1 MDKHVLTAVV
11 AANGAHET
19 EVVLGENRGSEVVL
33 TLDDGT
39 SVYLDAVELRA
50 LLEQP
55 AAVLRAA

>member
-19 EVVLGENRGSEVVL
+19 EPVLGENRGSEVVL

-39 SVYLDAVELRA
+39 QLYLDAVELAA
-50 LLEQP
+50 LVNQPQP
-55 AAVLRAA
+55 ALRAA

>member
-11 AANGAHET
+11 AANGAQET

-39 SVYLDAVELRA
+39 SVYLDAVELAA
-50 LLEQP
+50 LVNEP
-55 AAVLRAA
+55 APALRAA